1 MRTLVLTAALA
12 ALTVLAPARALSQ
25 TDTTLHVSQLMSPAE
40 RDSTGISTLTPAQR
54 AALDAWLTRYTA
66 TTARIVQ
73 RAAPQEIVIRHASVR
88 NGFRVVQI
96 LNDGASVVLD
106 DGTVW
111 EVNVRDRPTV
121 DAWRIGDFVLVRRL
135 AIELNDVAREFSFAL
150 INGRVPFNSSIA
162 ARLVGREPG
171 GQP

>member
-12 ALTVLAPARALSQ
+12 ALTALAPARALSQ

-40 RDSTGISTLTPAQR
+40 RDSTGISTLTPTQR

-111 EVNVRDRPTV
+111 EVNFPDRPTV
-121 DAWRIGDFVLVRRL
+121 DAWRVGDFVLVRRS
-135 AIELNDVAREFSFAL
+135 AIELNDVARTFPFAL
-150 INGRVPFNSSIA
+150 LNGRVPFNSSIA